1 MYPYNFPLAPPPGYE
16 YDDGYDGA
24 GPPPAPPPSGPT
36 LPSQP
41 LPGHLL
47 PTPAPAPPPPQ
58 PLRPLM
64 YPPEYPYPY
73 YPYVPVYQY
82 PMAPPVEEPVA
93 ALNYKPI
100 QTKRNVKPRINKIE
114 GSHPGP
120 AHASQSTAHASHA
133 SHATPGGSTTR
144 GHGQGAAPAP
154 SPPAPAAAPARLPG
168 EVVTDAIFNHLLA
181 ELGISRTVGD
191 TVTLSYQLKLK
202 NPLEFQLF
210 EYFTTT
216 LLPALDLYLPHP
228 LFGRV
233 VPDLALYDDT
243 NMLLHLVLCVLL
255 VAHARR
261 TPDPSSVPLRYY
273 HQAIQLIR
281 HQLAAPG
288 VEQLSHGVIARCLL
302 LTVFL
307 CIYEMF
313 FVAVD
318 LTYVRGALTILL
330 LILARKPRG
339 VLAELPL
346 YYACFVV
353 ILACDAYR
361 GLLCDAPPHVQCA
374 PVLGPVGP
382 PVFRAV
388 GGPRGGPGLVAA
400 GAGLV
405 AVGPAALVVAGG
417 HRAPVAA
424 RVSLAARAPGQ
435 PAACRVAAVGGPHRR
450 RGPGV
455 SAPNHLHLG
464 QRPAVPRGVFRAGDG
479 GDGVDQRPGGAGA
492 SLRDARHASA
502 AGRRSGRP
510 RARPVPGGLCRTGV
524 SGSGGGGADV
534 RGQPRA
540 LAGTGALSPV
550 CGRAVGPRRGPGVVG
565 GGGGGAGAVLA
576 LAVLALGCFSE
587 LGCFSGAGLF

>member
-181 ELGISRTVGD
+181 ELGISRPVGD

-261 TPDPSSVPLRYY
+261 TPDPLSVPLRYY

-361 GLLCDAPPHVQCA
+361 GLLCDAPPMFSVPRFWAPLDPQFFARLADPGADPGSWQLAPGSWQLARLLLLLLAATELRWRPGCLSQPEHQANQPLAEWRRLVARTDAVVRASVPPTIYTWASDQRYPVVYFGLATAAMAWINVQVVR
-374 PVLGPVGP
+374 VLLYETLATRP
-382 PVFRAV
+382 PRDD
-388 GGPRGGPGLVAA
+388 GLVDHELAQYLGDYA
-400 GAGLV
+400 GRV
-405 AVGPAALVVAGG
+405 CREVVGVVRTYEGNRALWQALV
-417 HRAPVAA
+417 HCLRFVAA
-424 RVSLAARAPGQ
+424 RLDPDEAQELLAAVEA
-435 PAACRVAAVGGPHRR
+435 
-450 RGPGV
+450 
-455 SAPNHLHLG
+455 
-464 QRPAVPRGVFRAGDG
+464 
-479 GDGVDQRPGGAGA
+479 
-492 SLRDARHASA
+492 
-502 AGRRSGRP
+502 
-510 RARPVPGGLCRTGV
+510 
-524 SGSGGGGADV
+524 
-534 RGQPRA
+534 
-540 LAGTGALSPV
+540 
-550 CGRAVGPRRGPGVVG
+550 
-565 GGGGGAGAVLA
+565 
-576 LAVLALGCFSE
+576 ALG
-587 LGCFSGAGLF
+587 LF